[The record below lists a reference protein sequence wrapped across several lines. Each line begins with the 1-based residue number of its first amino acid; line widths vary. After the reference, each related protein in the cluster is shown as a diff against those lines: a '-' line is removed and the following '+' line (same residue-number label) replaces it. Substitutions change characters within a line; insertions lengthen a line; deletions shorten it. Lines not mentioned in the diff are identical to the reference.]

1 MINIIL
7 NGCNGRMGQVVA
19 KTAAS
24 DPEVA
29 IVAGVDK
36 FPDAINNPFPTCGA
50 LAQCADISADV
61 IIDFSRP
68 EALPSILD
76 YAKEHHLAVVIATTG
91 MNDENRAAIARV
103 ADEIAVFTS
112 SNMSLGVNVLI
123 DLARKAA
130 SVLGNAFDI
139 EIIEKHHNQK
149 EDAPSGTALSIAEAI
164 NEVLLDRKRFTY
176 GRYGTSA
183 KRSADEIGIHAI
195 RGGTMAGE
203 HSVILAGHDEVLELT
218 HTAQSRDIFA
228 VGALNAAKFIVN
240 KPAGL
245 YNMVDLMLEKSAVTN
260 LYVSNEE
267 AMITLNAIPHSA
279 RIIADVFNSLAD
291 KHINVDMIS
300 QTTPVEG
307 LVNISFTIPETDLNN
322 AINAM
327 SRFKKQ
333 SDSFRIDVFGGI
345 SKLTIEGSGMERQP
359 GIAAKIFDVLAQ
371 DDIRIK
377 LITTSETKISCVI
390 DREQEETAMTL
401 LRRAFNL

>member
-1 MINIIL
+1 
-7 NGCNGRMGQVVA
+7 
-19 KTAAS
+19 
-24 DPEVA
+24 
-29 IVAGVDK
+29 
-36 FPDAINNPFPTCGA
+36 
-50 LAQCADISADV
+50 
-61 IIDFSRP
+61 
-68 EALPSILD
+68 
-76 YAKEHHLAVVIATTG
+76 
-91 MNDENRAAIARV
+91 
-103 ADEIAVFTS
+103 
-112 SNMSLGVNVLI
+112 
-123 DLARKAA
+123 
-130 SVLGNAFDI
+130 
-139 EIIEKHHNQK
+139 
-149 EDAPSGTALSIAEAI
+149 
-164 NEVLLDRKRFTY
+164 
-176 GRYGTSA
+176 
-183 KRSADEIGIHAI
+183 
-195 RGGTMAGE
+195 MAGE

-279 RIIADVFNSLAD
+279 RIIADIFNSLAD

-307 LVNISFTIPETDLNN
+307 LVNISFTIPETDLND

-401 LRRAFNL
+401 LRQAFNL